1 MWRNM
6 PRFGKE
12 WPLRWLRMF
21 SACVKGLATKH
32 FFFTE
37 YLLLW
42 PTCRYQSSLVLEAYP
57 EAWEQHWDRRL
68 WVSLIAGH
76 QQKPHILLPSQR
88 ILQMSLILWAAVH
101 PMVPQ
106 APSTFFLGCQS
117 TRLGVDELPDWGGTL
132 YSQLLRL
139 VLLTSYKMRGFS
151 QKKIVVRWEA
161 TCSILKQHWYTM
173 CSFCQT
179 KKYILTQF
187 IVHFLKSSL

>member
-1 MWRNM
+1 MCKRI
-6 PRFGKE
+6 GHE
-12 WPLRWLRMF
+12 TL
-21 SACVKGLATKH
+21 
-32 FFFTE
+32 FFTE

-117 TRLGVDELPDWGGTL
+117 TRLGVDELPDCGGTL

-151 QKKIVVRWEA
+151 QKTRVVRWEA

-179 KKYILTQF
+179 KKIYSDTIYSS
-187 IVHFLKSSL
+187 FLKEFALTRREIGSISFSWHPHK